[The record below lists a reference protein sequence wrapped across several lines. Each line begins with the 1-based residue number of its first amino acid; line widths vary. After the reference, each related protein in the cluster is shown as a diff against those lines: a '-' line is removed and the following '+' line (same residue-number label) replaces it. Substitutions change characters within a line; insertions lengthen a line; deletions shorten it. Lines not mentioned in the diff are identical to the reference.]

1 MMTQKTLDFIH
12 QSYQEALANSANII
26 QIIQNLF
33 DILVDAEVCDEDAR
47 AYDAFVDGLR
57 NCLKIRKMTSDITDI
72 VTYITITIMHIIKWL
87 NISKHL
93 DIDIILHGRRK
104 SLESDLTKL
113 LRKSNQTL
121 SAKIR
126 DRFGLRGIL
135 LNETEE
141 DAIQYIYLI
150 EDAITGILAAKNRK
164 MRKEFMEWITTSNY
178 VSSINKITINEVL
191 KIPFDVGIRKDF
203 ITTPKKNGYQ
213 SLHFI
218 LTIEPYSHLLGG
230 THLEIQLRTKKMDDN
245 AEHGTACY
253 DEYKKYL
260 NDDLDLDSSEDS
272 LQEDNPLLRVFVVD
286 DFSKVHIP
294 GFSSYKHKQ
303 DDEDGIHFS
312 KEFADRR
319 ISETLVPDT
328 FIVQALSA
336 PQKQFLG
343 GSFLTIGNPCV
354 IINYVTFVA
363 KKLIEE
369 VFNDS

>member
-1 MMTQKTLDFIH
+1 MMTQETLDLIH
-12 QSYQEALANSANII
+12 RSYQEALEKSQNII

-33 DILVDAEVCDEDAR
+33 DILAEAEVCEEDSR
-47 AYDAFVDGLR
+47 SFDAFIDGLR
-57 NCLKIRKMTSDITDI
+57 NCRKIRTMTSDITDI

-121 SAKIR
+121 SAKIK

-135 LNETEE
+135 LNEPEE
-141 DAIQYIYLI
+141 QAIEHIYLI

-164 MRKEFMEWITTSNY
+164 MRKEFIEWVTTSKY
-178 VSSINKITINEVL
+178 VNSINKLTINEVL
-191 KIPFDVGIRKDF
+191 KIPFDVDGRKDF
-203 ITTPKKNGYQ
+203 IKNPKINGYQ

-218 LTIEPYSHLLGG
+218 LMIEPYSHLLGG

-245 AEHGTACY
+245 AEHGTASY
-253 DEYKKYL
+253 SEYKKYL
-260 NDDLDLDSSEDS
+260 NDDLDLDSSDDS
-272 LQEDNPLLRVFVVD
+272 LQEDNPLLNVFVVD
-286 DFSKVHIP
+286 DFSKVYIP

-303 DDEDGIHFS
+303 DDEDGIHYS

-328 FIVQALSA
+328 FI
-336 PQKQFLG
+336 
-343 GSFLTIGNPCV
+343 I
-354 IINYVTFVA
+354 
-363 KKLIEE
+363 
-369 VFNDS
+369 